1 MTWTP
6 WQFIMTALAGWM
18 NRQQQDVIEFLR
30 TENQV
35 LREALGHK
43 PKLNDAQRRR
53 LAAAAIKL
61 GRNLLAQ
68 FGTLF
73 SPDTLLGWHRKLIAA
88 KYNGAG
94 KRGKRGPEAKKANS
108 IRKLVLEMCKENL
121 SWGYGHI
128 YGELK
133 KLGFKVHWQ
142 TVRRVMLD
150 HGILPDP
157 DRPYK
162 TSWKTFIKSHWECIA
177 AADFFTGAT
186 C

>member
-1 MTWTP
+1 
-6 WQFIMTALAGWM
+6 
-18 NRQQQDVIEFLR
+18 
-30 TENQV
+30 
-35 LREALGHK
+35 
-43 PKLNDAQRRR
+43 
-53 LAAAAIKL
+53 
-61 GRNLLAQ
+61 
-68 FGTLF
+68 
-73 SPDTLLGWHRKLIAA
+73 
-88 KYNGAG
+88 
-94 KRGKRGPEAKKANS
+94 
-108 IRKLVLEMCKENL
+108 MCKENL